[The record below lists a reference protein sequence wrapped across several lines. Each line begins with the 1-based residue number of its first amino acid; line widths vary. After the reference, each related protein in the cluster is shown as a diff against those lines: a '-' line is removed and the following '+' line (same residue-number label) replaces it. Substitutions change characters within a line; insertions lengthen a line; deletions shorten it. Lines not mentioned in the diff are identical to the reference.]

1 MIQINKMM
9 FELSIDY
16 EFKSNKDIYLN
27 EKDKK
32 TNSLSI
38 EFQMIRFK
46 PSKIFYLIINKR
58 KI

>member
-1 MIQINKMM
+1 MM